1 MALGGNIYDM
11 DKIGKVYGYSEDFI
25 KVIDFGLSTSPSKAI
40 YEFMI
45 KDITHRNGSLIPS
58 RSEKRSTNVKWGLVF
73 KNIKS
78 LSGLTAEEKC
88 FAWKISQDMLPTGSR
103 LHRRNAERRCL
114 APLGDDS
121 LCQEI
126 QDLEHVFKSCVRV
139 SESYD
144 MIIQALNRITERNI
158 SYNLLVHLAFNH
170 RSKHKLKCALWFAVK
185 MMFAIFQKKVLNKSQ
200 LLANMIKEI
209 EWNLELNRK
218 VGSQGEMRNLKM
230 ILLDIQV

>member
-1 MALGGNIYDM
+1 M
-11 DKIGKVYGYSEDFI
+11 
-25 KVIDFGLSTSPSKAI
+25 
-40 YEFMI
+40 
-45 KDITHRNGSLIPS
+45 
-58 RSEKRSTNVKWGLVF
+58 
-73 KNIKS
+73 
-78 LSGLTAEEKC
+78 
-88 FAWKISQDMLPTGSR
+88 
-103 LHRRNAERRCL
+103 
-114 APLGDDS
+114 
-121 LCQEI
+121 
-126 QDLEHVFKSCVRV
+126 